1 MTLPVYCHYTVTS
14 LPNYTNL
21 HQHTQEQALWSEI
34 PGQIR
39 VEVKDEK
46 KEALFGEGKQI
57 SSERVRG
64 HVWT

>member
-34 PGQIR
+34 LGQIR

-46 KEALFGEGKQI
+46 KKHSLG
-57 SSERVRG
+57 RG
-64 HVWT
+64 SK